1 MLPAVPSLWT
11 GLPKSGLM
19 SKTRLSPARFYL
31 ECFSELSDFLFEPA
45 VGFCYGY
52 SDLASASRLFP
63 ERGGNTGK
71 SCRRAATAVCSSHL
85 PWCAEASLPTVYRTW
100 CHICAIRPDRMLARL
115 ALEFVEEQRRGRRWD
130 AESRVSRALRR
141 WASCPTARR

>member
-63 ERGGNTGK
+63 ERGGKHWKVLSPSSRGGLPVT
-71 SCRRAATAVCSSHL
+71 SSVVCG
-85 PWCAEASLPTVYRTW
+85 SLPAY
-100 CHICAIRPDRMLARL
+100 CI
-115 ALEFVEEQRRGRRWD
+115 
-130 AESRVSRALRR
+130 
-141 WASCPTARR
+141 

>member
-71 SCRRAATAVCSSHL
+71 SCRRAAPAVCSSHL